1 MAIRLLPLTRGRM
14 RASTKR
20 RPAKTIRILAAGK
33 AVSIILR
40 QELTRQLAL
49 PPPFY
54 FSDKNATSG
63 LPVPIV
69 QCRLRLPEAYII
81 YRKPALK
88 APLCKRGFQGRYQ
101 INQF

>member
-1 MAIRLLPLTRGRM
+1 MAIWLLPLTRDRM

-49 PPPFY
+49 PPPF

-88 APLCKRGFQGRYQ
+88 APLCKRG
-101 INQF
+101 